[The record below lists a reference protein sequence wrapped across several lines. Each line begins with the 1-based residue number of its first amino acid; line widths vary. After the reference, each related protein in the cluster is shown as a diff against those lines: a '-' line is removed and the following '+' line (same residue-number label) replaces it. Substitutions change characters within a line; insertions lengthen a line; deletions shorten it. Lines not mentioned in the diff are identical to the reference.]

1 MYLDRVKISIK
12 AEISRIFLSWSA
24 YAVKSRPVCAS
35 TGQTHF
41 KESLSMKQND
51 NYANSI
57 NFADWFEVNG
67 DIDDFI
73 FYCEAASQPSEK

>member
-1 MYLDRVKISIK
+1 
-12 AEISRIFLSWSA
+12 
-24 YAVKSRPVCAS
+24 
-35 TGQTHF
+35 
-41 KESLSMKQND
+41 MKQNE

-73 FYCEAASQPSEK
+73 FYCETTQTSEK